1 MAIVS
6 SNNNNEKKIIS
17 MPGETLRCGA
27 YVVWMGNTWL
37 ITELNAAD
45 EVYQYA
51 VMVQCNHLLKW
62 VNDKGQIVQRWVCA
76 ADGTKYMTGEY
87 YQSMLTVGDARFQI
101 TMPRDTETAKIKRGD
116 RFIIDDPIAS
126 DPLAYELTKPNRVS
140 YTFTDQSE
148 GIYIH
153 MFVESPVQPDDN
165 LDLMIANYY
174 SRMGDVEILTPGLSD
189 VVVMPVDTLFPF
201 EVSVL
206 VGGEE
211 VCCPELKFEL

>member
-1 MAIVS
+1 
-6 SNNNNEKKIIS
+6 